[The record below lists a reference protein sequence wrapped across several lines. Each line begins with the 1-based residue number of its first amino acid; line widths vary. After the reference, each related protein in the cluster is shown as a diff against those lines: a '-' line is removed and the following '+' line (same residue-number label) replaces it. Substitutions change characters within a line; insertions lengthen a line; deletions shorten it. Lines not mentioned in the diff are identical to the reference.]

1 MQIHGMSNVLTGAAL
16 YSKPNIAGA
25 AAGEAKTEQSLPMD
39 KVTLSEAAKTMTLN
53 NTPDTNPAANTS
65 SVSASGALS
74 VESSINSGNYTI
86 IGTELSGHIVMVL
99 ID

>member
-1 MQIHGMSNVLTGAAL
+1 MQIQGISTVLTGAAL

-25 AAGEAKTEQSLPMD
+25 AAGAVKTEQSLPMD
-39 KVTLSEAAKTMTLN
+39 KVTLSQAAKTMTLN
-53 NTPDTNPAANTS
+53 NTPDTNPAVNTS
-65 SVSASGALS
+65 GAPSA
-74 VESSINSGNYTI
+74 ESSINSGDYTI